1 MLWSEKLPFAGYSV
15 VKEQMGSSTPNPT
28 QPLRRD
34 PDAPLRDR
42 KARMCASAP
51 HGKPANFQRL
61 APKLPAV
68 AEAMANRLRWQ
79 ARAGLP
85 AVAHRSFTGK
95 RRLVENTGLEPVT
108 SWLQTRRSPS

>member
-1 MLWSEKLPFAGYSV
+1 MPH
-15 VKEQMGSSTPNPT
+15 
-28 QPLRRD
+28 
-34 PDAPLRDR
+34 
-42 KARMCASAP
+42 SATEL
-51 HGKPANFQRL
+51 HGKPTNFQRL

-68 AEAMANRLRWQ
+68 AEAMADKLHWQ

-85 AVAHRSFTGK
+85 AVAHRAFTGE